1 MELQFVAVL
10 ERFVDDQGVLADDLV
25 RLEPE
30 QTLLDRIGVGADALP
45 PVLEIFEVSRIARL
59 ASPLGGD
66 HDRRLLVGTL
76 VVLLHVSE
84 EELSEHRRHVLGQER
99 FPGRSWD
106 ADSTDEVQLGL
117 GDLGER
123 AHVLSGRRGEV
134 VNEGVGVFEDVVNE
148 YGVFTHGVVDLC
160 RENTRIA
167 FGAAGSAPGNMES
180 SELKRLAEN
189 YFSTLRP
196 DLVWKVSAP
205 ALEKTAARL
214 LLNLC
219 MTAATSAAR
228 GGTVTV
234 EANDDGAGGVRLH
247 LVAEGPKADLKP
259 DFEGALEG
267 AEPEDGF
274 NGRSIQPY
282 YTGLIARSAGGRVT
296 AQKGED
302 RVEFVALVAPK
313 AALAA

>member
-1 MELQFVAVL
+1 MTQIKPAELAPEQMAAL
-10 ERFVDDQGVLADDLV
+10 LCARLCHDLV
-25 RLEPE
+25 SPVSAMGMAFSV
-30 QTLLDRIGVGADALP
+30 LDD
-45 PVLEIFEVSRIARL
+45 E
-59 ASPLGGD
+59 
-66 HDRRLLVGTL
+66 
-76 VVLLHVSE
+76 
-84 EELSEHRRHVLGQER
+84 
-99 FPGRSWD
+99 D
-106 ADSTDEVQLGL
+106 ADSM
-117 GDLGER
+117 R
-123 AHVLSGRRGEV
+123 
-134 VNEGVGVFEDVVNE
+134 EDAIELV
-148 YGVFTHGVVDLC
+148 
-160 RENTRIA
+160 RENARQAEAKLEFARIA
-167 FGAAGSAPGNMES
+167 FGAAGSAPGIMES
-180 SELKRLAEN
+180 DELKRLAEN

-196 DLVWKVSAP
+196 DLVWKVSARG
-205 ALEKTAARL
+205 LEKTAARL

-267 AEPEDGF
+267 REPEDGF

-296 AQKGED
+296 AQKSED

-313 AALAA
+313 ASLAA